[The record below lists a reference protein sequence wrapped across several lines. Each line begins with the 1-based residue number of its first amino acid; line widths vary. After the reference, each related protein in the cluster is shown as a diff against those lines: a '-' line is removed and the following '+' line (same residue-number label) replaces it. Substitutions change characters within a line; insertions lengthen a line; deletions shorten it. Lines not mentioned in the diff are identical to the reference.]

1 MISPPPDQPTA
12 MPSLVALENAAVKAE
27 RRAARRTRWVV
38 IALAAVIALAMG
50 LIVWSARESARQDER
65 IADSIA
71 FSPGGERFISRAGY
85 LVDGRTDTPV
95 ARLVSEPVST
105 AVFSAGGDIAVAT
118 PGDTVSIFN
127 SSGTRI
133 AAFRTEAKPESLGF
147 SPDGSRIVAVLQNG
161 AATLW
166 TLQGEP
172 VARIM
177 TDVPIRYA
185 EFSPDNRLMAAGTS
199 DDTLLIW
206 DVPNKAPISQIK
218 LQAVGSEIMLIGF
231 RSDSQQI
238 LAVYGWDVA
247 SGREVSEFLGT
258 SSRFL

>member
-1 MISPPPDQPTA
+1 
-12 MPSLVALENAAVKAE
+12 
-27 RRAARRTRWVV
+27 
-38 IALAAVIALAMG
+38 
-50 LIVWSARESARQDER
+50 
-65 IADSIA
+65 
-71 FSPGGERFISRAGY
+71 
-85 LVDGRTDTPV
+85 
-95 ARLVSEPVST
+95 
-105 AVFSAGGDIAVAT
+105 
-118 PGDTVSIFN
+118 
-127 SSGTRI
+127 
-133 AAFRTEAKPESLGF
+133 
-147 SPDGSRIVAVLQNG
+147 
-161 AATLW
+161 
-166 TLQGEP
+166 
-172 VARIM
+172 M

-258 SSRFL
+258 SSRFLYSVP